1 MTESK
6 KKNPLT
12 IQLVTLNSKY
22 IHSSIAIRYLRE
34 MVSDIC
40 ECTINEFT
48 INQSLELIFR
58 SILSQKFDVIGFST
72 YIWNVEESLKIASS
86 IREVR
91 PDAIIF
97 FGGPEV
103 SYDSIDFLEQNT
115 FVDYVISGEG
125 EECFRQMV
133 QNISE
138 GQELSS
144 IPGLIY
150 RGEDGIVSSPLQI
163 VSDLNVIPSPYQEAY
178 KRAQIEY
185 PDVDPLQVLRKEYEN
200 KIVYYESS
208 RGCPYGCRFC
218 LSSTIHSLRFFDLE
232 RVKKDLDILLSI
244 GVSQIKFIDR
254 SFNVNKPFASEI
266 IRYIVDHDDGK
277 INVHFEVNAHLLD
290 DEIFSLLKPV
300 RKDLFQFEIGVQS
313 TNPNTIQAIGR
324 TTDFDQLRHSV
335 EVINSFGNIHQHLDL
350 IAGLPFEGYL
360 SFKKSFNDVYAM
372 GAEKVQLGFLKL
384 LKGSGLREE
393 SEKYG
398 YKYTAYPPYEVLS
411 NHFMTYEELIRLK
424 QLEQVC
430 EIYMNENLFRHTLD
444 NVVPH
449 FESPFT
455 FFEKLADYW
464 VKMGYSELSFS
475 RADHYEKL
483 NEFLL
488 QLDLEDQSYLNL
500 LRLDFLLQNK
510 STKMPESI
518 RGTMLVGQPL
528 HDLLRMKEVVTMLGI
543 EEKGIK
549 QVIKFVEVHHFTP
562 PVYSGSIQGEY
573 LLFHREQWT
582 GAMRVFDVSEQV
594 RREINGG
601 SKGFLMGE

>member
-48 INQSLELIFR
+48 INQPLELIFR

-72 YIWNVEESLKIASS
+72 YIWNLEESLKIASS
-86 IREVR
+86 IREVC
-91 PDAIIF
+91 PDAIIL

-103 SYDSIDFLEQNT
+103 SYDSVDFLQKNT
-115 FVDYVISGEG
+115 FVDCVISGEG
-125 EECFRQMV
+125 EECFRQMI

-138 GQELSS
+138 GKEPSG

-163 VSDLNVIPSPYQEAY
+163 VSDLNKIPSPYQETY
-178 KRAQIEY
+178 KRAQIQY
-185 PDVDPLQVLRKEYEN
+185 PHLDPLQVLRKEYEN

-218 LSSTIHSLRFFDLE
+218 LSSTIHSLRFFNLE
-232 RVKKDLDILLSI
+232 RVKGDLDILLSI

-254 SFNVNKPFASEI
+254 SFNVNKTFASEI
-266 IRYIVDHDDGK
+266 IRYIMDHEDGK

-290 DEIFSLLKPV
+290 DDMFEILKQA
-300 RKDLFQFEIGVQS
+300 RKELFQFEIGVQS
-313 TNPNTIQAIGR
+313 TNPNTIRAIGR
-324 TTDFDQLRHSV
+324 TTDFDKLEHAV
-335 EVINSFGNIHQHLDL
+335 KIIKEFGNIHQHLDL
-350 IAGLPFEGYL
+350 IAGLPFEDYC

-372 GAEKVQLGFLKL
+372 GVEKVQLGFLKL
-384 LKGSGLREE
+384 LKGSGLRED

-398 YKYTAYPPYEVLS
+398 YKYTPYPPYEVLS
-411 NHFMTYEELIRLK
+411 NHFLTYVQLIRLK
-424 QLEQVC
+424 QIEQVC

-444 NVVPH
+444 NVVPQ

-483 NEFLL
+483 YEFLL
-488 QLDLEDQSYLNL
+488 QSDLKEPSYRNL
-500 LRLDFLLQNK
+500 LRLDFLIQNK
-510 STKMPESI
+510 STKMPECI

-528 HDLLRMKEVVTMLGI
+528 HDLLRMEEVGTMLAI

-549 QVIKFVEVHHFTP
+549 NAIKFTEVHQFSP
-562 PVYSGSIQGEY
+562 PVFSGSIHGEY
-573 LLFHREQWT
+573 LLFYREEGT
-582 GAMRVFDVSEQV
+582 GTMQVFDVTKQV
-594 RREINGG
+594 RRGNNGG
-601 SKGFLMGE
+601 SKRFFMGE